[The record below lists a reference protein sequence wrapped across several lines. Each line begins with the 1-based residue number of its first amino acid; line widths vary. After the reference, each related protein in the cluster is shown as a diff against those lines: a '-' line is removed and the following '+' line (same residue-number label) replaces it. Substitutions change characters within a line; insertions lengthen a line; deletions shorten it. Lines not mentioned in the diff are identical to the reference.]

1 MVRSAWV
8 RGFSW
13 CFGGWSNTLGTQWER
28 CCAAAIP
35 HCCFRPCCS
44 TIVPPMQSHF
54 GRVVHY
60 PEKPLSAAEMA
71 LNPTAMCQRCAAS
84 HCSSPFH
91 SSGFLRGEQ
100 SAEPQLIAFH
110 PCFEKGALL
119 TVVSAA
125 PALFLPHLGQE
136 CSG

>member
-1 MVRSAWV
+1 
-8 RGFSW
+8 
-13 CFGGWSNTLGTQWER
+13 
-28 CCAAAIP
+28 
-35 HCCFRPCCS
+35 
-44 TIVPPMQSHF
+44 MQSHF

-71 LNPTAMCQRCAAS
+71 LNPTAS

-119 TVVSAA
+119 TVVSAT